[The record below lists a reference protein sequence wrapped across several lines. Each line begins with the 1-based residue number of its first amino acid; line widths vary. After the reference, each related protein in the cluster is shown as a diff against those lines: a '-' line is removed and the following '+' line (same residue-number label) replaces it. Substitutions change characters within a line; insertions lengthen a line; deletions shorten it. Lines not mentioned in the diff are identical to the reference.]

1 LIKDSNYSGNRFYP
15 VVKEAKRVD
24 ALSGI
29 CKRKTRYS
37 QNPPIECHVGWVL
50 DDRNTDQSPPKYEQK
65 SSNVTNKA
73 CNSNRNSFSA
83 TGTTP
88 INESNI
94 NSAIFTQS
102 QDLAPFQHPS
112 YSLLKQNGFT
122 QQLYSK
128 FRKRCLV
135 GT

>member
-1 LIKDSNYSGNRFYP
+1 MGG
-15 VVKEAKRVD
+15 A
-24 ALSGI
+24 

-50 DDRNTDQSPPKYEQK
+50 DDRNADQSPPKYEQK
-65 SSNVTNKA
+65 SSNTTNKTSNINNIS
-73 CNSNRNSFSA
+73 NSNRNSLSA

-88 INESNI
+88 INDSNL
-94 NSAIFTQS
+94 NNYNFTQS
-102 QDLAPFQHPS
+102 QDLVPFQHPS